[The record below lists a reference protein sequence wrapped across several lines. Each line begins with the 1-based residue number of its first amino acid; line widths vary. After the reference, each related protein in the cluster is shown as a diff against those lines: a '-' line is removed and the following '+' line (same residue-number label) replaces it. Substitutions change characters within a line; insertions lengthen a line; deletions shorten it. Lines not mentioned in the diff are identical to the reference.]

1 METSEFLGK
10 LKSKYLW
17 LNIVAMAI
25 VVVVAC
31 VAVNI
36 ALNTYTHHGEAIPIP
51 DVRHKTFAD
60 AQHILADAGLT
71 VVVSDTGYVKNLAP
85 DCILE
90 QSPAAGMRVKAGR
103 IVYLI
108 VNALES
114 PSITLPDIID
124 NSSLREAMAKL
135 TAMGFR
141 LTQPSFVPGERDW
154 VYGVVAGG
162 RHLQAGDK
170 VSVDTPVTIEAG
182 NGQLGNDEG
191 IEFVD
196 GDDSGIIMDDGGD
209 VDDFNEVT
217 QPPHEEGTAH
227 TAP

>member
-10 LKSKYLW
+10 LKSRYLW
-17 LNIVAMAI
+17 LNIAAMAI
-25 VVVVAC
+25 VVVAAC
-31 VAVNI
+31 VAVMI
-36 ALNTYTHHGEAIPIP
+36 ALNSYTHHGEAIPIP

-60 AQHILADAGLT
+60 AQHILTDAGLT

-108 VNALES
+108 VNAPES

-170 VSVDTPVTIEAG
+170 VSVDTPVTSEAG
-182 NGQLGNDEG
+182 NGQLGDDEG

-196 GDDSGIIMDDGGD
+196 GDESGIIMNGGGD
-209 VDDFNEVT
+209 IDDFQEVT
-217 QPPHEEGTAH
+217 QPPHEEGTAP
-227 TAP
+227 TEP

>member
-10 LKSKYLW
+10 L
-17 LNIVAMAI
+17 MAI
-25 VVVVAC
+25 VVVAAC
-31 VAVNI
+31 VAVMI
-36 ALNTYTHHGEAIPIP
+36 ALNSYTHHGEAIPIP

-60 AQHILADAGLT
+60 AQHILTDAGLT

-108 VNALES
+108 VNAPES

-170 VSVDTPVTIEAG
+170 VSVDMPVTIEAG
-182 NGQLGNDEG
+182 NGQLGSDEG

-196 GDDSGIIMDDGGD
+196 GDESGIIMNDGSD
-209 VDDFNEVT
+209 VDDFHEVT
-217 QPPHEEGTAH
+217 QPPHEEGTAP
-227 TAP
+227 TEP

>member
-17 LNIVAMAI
+17 LNIAAMAI
-25 VVVVAC
+25 VVVAAC
-31 VAVNI
+31 VAVMI
-36 ALNTYTHHGEAIPIP
+36 ALNSYTHHGEAIPIP

-60 AQHILADAGLT
+60 AQHILTDAGLT

-108 VNALES
+108 VNAPES

-182 NGQLGNDEG
+182 NGQLGSDEG
-191 IEFVD
+191 IECVA
-196 GDDSGIIMDDGGD
+196 GAESGIIMNDGGD
-209 VDDFNEVT
+209 IDDFQEVT
-217 QPPHEEGTAH
+217 QPPHEEGS
-227 TAP
+227 APTEP

>member
-1 METSEFLGK
+1 MKEEGK
-10 LKSKYLW
+10 S
-17 LNIVAMAI
+17 IV
-25 VVVVAC
+25 
-31 VAVNI
+31 
-36 ALNTYTHHGEAIPIP
+36 LP
-51 DVRHKTFAD
+51 
-60 AQHILADAGLT
+60 

-209 VDDFNEVT
+209 VDDFHEVT

-227 TAP
+227 TEP